1 MPARRGAS
9 AWDGRRGCGG
19 EAWENGSADQSRIL
33 WGMSR
38 RPLSPDEPSVDI
50 AARVPLSYYS
60 ALLAE
65 SKRRHLSMGAIL
77 RERLGKC
84 AGGGMADAP
93 ASETGGRKGPGGQV
107 PAPPPQGAPPPVRPA
122 GSAAHPGT

>member
-1 MPARRGAS
+1 
-9 AWDGRRGCGG
+9 
-19 EAWENGSADQSRIL
+19 
-33 WGMSR
+33 MSR

-77 RERLGKC
+77 RERLGMC

-93 ASETGGRKGPGGQV
+93 ASEAGARKGVRVQV
-107 PAPPPQGAPPPVRPA
+107 PPRAP
-122 GSAAHPGT
+122 

>member
-1 MPARRGAS
+1 
-9 AWDGRRGCGG
+9 
-19 EAWENGSADQSRIL
+19 
-33 WGMSR
+33 MSR

-77 RERLGKC
+77 RERLGMCC

-93 ASETGGRKGPGGQV
+93 ASEAGARKGVRVQV
-107 PAPPPQGAPPPVRPA
+107 PPRAP
-122 GSAAHPGT
+122 